1 MENSQM
7 LHSYNS
13 DTATAPSIGTDRL
26 LRYLPKKQT
35 EPRQVAIDIP
45 ETASQIVNQDAS
57 KEAGKLNHPSKLC
70 EETCFILWFLA
81 TSNDFVCMTCFV
93 LLYFTPRSKK
103 MFSTRSNSNS
113 SNKP

>member
-57 KEAGKLNHPSKLC
+57 KEAGKLNQLYQGGQ
-70 EETCFILWFLA
+70 
-81 TSNDFVCMTCFV
+81 DFPDIN
-93 LLYFTPRSKK
+93 LTPRKQ
-103 MFSTRSNSNS
+103 
-113 SNKP
+113 